1 MKYSGIEKRKARWG
15 YVFVTPAVVLFL
27 LFSLYPMLNALYNTF
42 FNMKLLS
49 LKPPK
54 FVGLANYAYILTS
67 EAFWKSMKATAIFT
81 LGAFIPLTV
90 FSLVLGLFIT
100 TRNRG
105 QKVLQLML
113 YTPAILSSVVAAL
126 IWMLIFDPRGL
137 GNAFVNF
144 VFQTPGINH
153 NWLTD
158 PIMLQISTI
167 TIYVWKYI
175 GYFTIIYVT
184 GIAKIPQSTLEAAT
198 IDGASAMQT
207 VMRVIMPLLKP
218 TTMMVSIVAMLN
230 SLKSFSTQYLFT
242 QRGAPLEP
250 VNVVTLNIYNTAM
263 RDLNI
268 SRACVMSF
276 LLFFMMMVL
285 TLVRMKS
292 SERDVTVY

>member
-1 MKYSGIEKRKARWG
+1 MKYIGIEKRKARWG
-15 YVFVTPAVVLFL
+15 YVFVAPAVFLFL
-27 LFSLYPMLNALYNTF
+27 LFSLYPMLNAFYNTF
-42 FNMKLLS
+42 FNMRLLS
-49 LKPPK
+49 LRTPR
-54 FVGLANYAYILTS
+54 FVGLANYTFVLTS
-67 EAFWKSMKATAIFT
+67 TSFWNSMKATAIFT
-81 LGAFIPLTV
+81 LGAFIPLTL
-90 FSLVLGLFIT
+90 FSLIFGLFIT

-105 QKVLQLML
+105 QRVLQLML

-137 GNAFVNF
+137 GNGFVNF
-144 VFQTPGINH
+144 IFQTPGINH

-184 GIAKIPQSTLEAAT
+184 GIAKVPQSTLEAAT
-198 IDGASAMQT
+198 IDGASAFQT
-207 VMRVIMPLLKP
+207 VMRVILPLLKP

-250 VNVVTLNIYNTAM
+250 VNVLTLNIYNTAM

-268 SRACVMSF
+268 SRACVMSV
-276 LLFFMMMVL
+276 LLFLVMMFL

-292 SERDVTVY
+292 SERDVTSY